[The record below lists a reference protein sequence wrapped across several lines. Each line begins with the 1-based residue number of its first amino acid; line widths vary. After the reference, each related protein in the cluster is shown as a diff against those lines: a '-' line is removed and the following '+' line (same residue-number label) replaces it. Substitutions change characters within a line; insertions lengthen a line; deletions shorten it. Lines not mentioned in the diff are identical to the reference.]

1 MKASKSLCL
10 QCLFTCLL
18 LFIAA
23 RVKADD
29 SGILDRIIRLPKSEM
44 TVYNL
49 LSKITEET
57 GYLFIYDS
65 KLVDNERT
73 VKLKGGKQ
81 TVRQAIYS
89 IIGND
94 NLKLRSVDKHII
106 IYRPE
111 TTLSISKEEG
121 LCRDSTLSFTLE
133 GTLIDQLSREPIPYA
148 TVGAEGS
155 SIGSVTNQN
164 GSFRLHLPDSLRNGR
179 IRFSHLGYVPQ
190 TTDASLLA
198 GRNGTF
204 ALEPKVIPL
213 QEVIVRIVN
222 PVRLLREML
231 QFRKK
236 NYSKVPVYLT
246 SFYREGIEQK
256 NRFVSLTEGIFKI
269 YKASSSTPEKT
280 DQVKLLKMRRITNQA
295 VKDTL
300 IAKMKSGIHASIE
313 LDLIK
318 SLPDFLL
325 PDSKEC
331 VYVYTSSDLAVIDNR
346 LAHVVSFEQRPSIKY
361 PYYCGELYIDSENSA
376 LLRARFELTPR
387 YIHKAANML
396 VEKRS
401 RNIRIIPQKV
411 VYTVSYK
418 PWKQTYYIHH
428 VRGDLHFRI
437 KQKNKWLNNTILHTW
452 FEMVTCKIETDNV
465 SRFDHNERLSVHT
478 IFAEIPFVYDKSF
491 WEDFNVIPPEKE
503 LSEAIEK
510 ISSKIEETEN

>member
-1 MKASKSLCL
+1 MKTQWIRSIGCILAVLIL
-10 QCLFTCLL
+10 
-18 LFIAA
+18 
-23 RVKADD
+23 
-29 SGILDRIIRLPKSEM
+29 SGIMPLAAQDNAERYTTISGVVKDKLNKKKLEYVNVSIPGSSVGTVTNADGEFTLKIPESVQAKDIEASHVGYLNSRIPLKEENPTERIVWLTP
-44 TVYNL
+44 YANL
-49 LSKITEET
+49 LSEILVRARDPRSIVEEALRKIPANYSPQSNMLTGFYRELAQKGRRYINISEAVIDIYKTPYNET
-57 GYLFIYDS
+57 AEHDRVQIYRGRRLLSQKQSDT
-65 KLVDNERT
+65 LA
-73 VKLKGGKQ
+73 VKLLGGPNM
-81 TVRQAIYS
+81 AIYMD
-89 IIGND
+89 IVKN
-94 NLKLRSVDKHII
+94 
-106 IYRPE
+106 
-111 TTLSISKEEG
+111 
-121 LCRDSTLSFTLE
+121 
-133 GTLIDQLSREPIPYA
+133 
-148 TVGAEGS
+148 
-155 SIGSVTNQN
+155 
-164 GSFRLHLPDSLRNGR
+164 PDC
-179 IRFSHLGYVPQ
+179 
-190 TTDASLLA
+190 LLA
-198 GRNGTF
+198 
-204 ALEPKVIPL
+204 
-213 QEVIVRIVN
+213 QE
-222 PVRLLREML
+222 
-231 QFRKK
+231 
-236 NYSKVPVYLT
+236 
-246 SFYREGIEQK
+246 EGIEQK

-428 VRGDLHFRI
+428 VRGDLHFKI

-478 IFAEIPFVYDKSF
+478 IFAETPFVYDKSF